1 MDAVV
6 SDRWPVAPPHERCR
20 QHRPAFTLVELL
32 VVIAIIALLVGL
44 LVPAVGGAR
53 ESARRIQCA
62 NNIKQVALALQAY
75 HSSRNELPRT
85 MSNTK
90 PEGSGWGS
98 GGTDTWNAMI
108 FPMLEL
114 QGLYD
119 SLDLTRRLLDTPA
132 NQAAANVVMPT
143 LVCPSDPYASKPIFD
158 NRCNNYMGSWTRGH
172 GQWYAPSMGPRPV
185 RNAWCGLCPSNAS
198 WGSSVNGSPTNP
210 CCNIDTSIFG
220 HAPGFFST
228 QPVAYSFN
236 DCTDGTSN
244 TMLLCETLPSETSH
258 NGVFSKNPMT
268 VSTNI
273 PMNTFGLPSELP
285 PPDAPGCTIATITTL
300 ADNRVNGMKSRHPGG
315 AMTALAD
322 GSVHFLSEMISMPIL
337 WALGTRK
344 LGSIDVVQP
353 SLD

>member
-1 MDAVV
+1 MIAVV
-6 SDRWPVAPPHERCR
+6 ASSVRSVAAPRRATRSPCSRG
-20 QHRPAFTLVELL
+20 FTLVELL
-32 VVIAIIALLVGL
+32 VVVAIIALLIGL
-44 LVPAVGGAR
+44 LVPAVSGAR
-53 ESARRIQCA
+53 EAARRMQCA

-75 HSSRNELPRT
+75 HSSHDRLPKT

-90 PEGSGWGS
+90 PDGSGWGS

-132 NQAAANVVMPT
+132 NRAAADVVMPT
-143 LVCPSDPYASKPIFD
+143 LICPSDPYSSKPVFD
-158 NRCNNYMGSWTRGH
+158 NRCNNYMATWTRGH
-172 GQWYAPSMGPRPV
+172 GQWYAPSMGPRPC
-185 RNAWCGLCPSNAS
+185 RNNCPHCPTNAT
-198 WGSSVNGSPTNP
+198 WGTSSSASPSNP
-210 CCNIDTSIFG
+210 CCIADSTKFG
-220 HAPGFFST
+220 YVPGFFSF
-228 QPVAYSFN
+228 QPVAISFD
-236 DCTDGTSN
+236 DCSDGLSN
-244 TMLLCETLPSETSH
+244 TILLCETLPRETTH
-258 NGVFSKNPMT
+258 NGVFQKNPMT
-268 VSTNI
+268 VSTMI
-273 PMNTFGLPSELP
+273 PINTFAMPSEF
-285 PPDAPGCTIATITTL
+285 PPDVYGCTINAIPAL

-344 LGSIDVVQP
+344 LGAIDVAQP